1 MSLTG
6 NFLMCIHIHMLT
18 KRTNILFD
26 DFTWNTLKQVA
37 VIENTSVGQLVRNAV
52 KNTYFKQQQT
62 NSRQQLM
69 SSIETLA
76 KNVNTTRINYRK
88 LINDGRK

>member
-1 MSLTG
+1 MNLTG
-6 NFLMCIHIHMLT
+6 GVYMCIHIHMLT

-37 VIENTSVGQLVRNAV
+37 VVENTSIGQLVRNAV
-52 KNTYFKQQQT
+52 KNTYLKQQQVD
-62 NSRQQLM
+62 SRQQLM
-69 SSIETLA
+69 NSIKTLA